1 MEIKITL
8 TEEMI
13 ASRLSDNPQ
22 VLSNLLTALYNL
34 EKGFNDKSLKTSA
47 ENKVEQT
54 VEKKVEEKAEP
65 VETKTVQPSTPTI
78 PTSAPTYSIEDL
90 QTAAVKLIDKGK
102 MSQLQALLS
111 EFGVVSLP
119 ELPDNKTGAFA
130 LRLREL
136 GADI

>member
-8 TEEMI
+8 DEKMI

-34 EKGFNDKSLKTSA
+34 EKGFNDKNLKTSA
-47 ENKVEQT
+47 EKKVEEPE
-54 VEKKVEEKAEP
+54 EKKVEQPEEP
-65 VETKTVQPSTPTI
+65 VETKTVQPSIPTI